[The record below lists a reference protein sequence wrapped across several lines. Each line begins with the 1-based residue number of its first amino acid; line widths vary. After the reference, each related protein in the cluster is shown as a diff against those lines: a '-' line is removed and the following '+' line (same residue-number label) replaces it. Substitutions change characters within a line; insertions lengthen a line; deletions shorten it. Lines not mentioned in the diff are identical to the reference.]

1 MSFYR
6 YKDTDGN
13 PDVLVY
19 YNDIMVFSSNFL
31 KIFEA
36 LTTFISLVIFFA
48 KAAFM

>member
-13 PDVLVY
+13 LDVLVY

-36 LTTFISLVIFFA
+36 LIIFISLVIFFA
-48 KAAFM
+48 KADFM